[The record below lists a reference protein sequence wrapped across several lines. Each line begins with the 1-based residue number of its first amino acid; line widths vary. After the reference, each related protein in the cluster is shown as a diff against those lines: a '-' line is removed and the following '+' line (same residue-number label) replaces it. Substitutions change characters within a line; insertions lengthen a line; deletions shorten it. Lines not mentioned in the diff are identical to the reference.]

1 MKYYKVADYSQL
13 KTLEVL
19 TMVIANCDNN
29 NLPRPHAT
37 VTKDSY
43 GYCIACLDADAD
55 IMEKQLKY
63 IYGLE

>member
-19 TMVIANCDNN
+19 TMVFTNCDID

-37 VTKDSY
+37 VTKDSC